1 MNCVQF
7 ERVLPDYL
15 EGGRTPEQQAHLNSC
30 PACSGLLAD
39 LNLIASQARLLQALD
54 EPSPRVWNALE
65 IQLHR
70 EGLIRGPQLARPR
83 RADFFRWRTAWMVPV
98 AVGLVIAAGIK
109 LYQPPKVG
117 DNGTVA
123 KQVSIPSPA
132 HSKPVVQA
140 PAVSAED
147 EQLLNSFA
155 SRVPTQQASY
165 KANLEDA
172 NAFIRDA
179 EESVRNYPNDVET
192 QQLLIN
198 AYEQKQML
206 YDLAVDRNGGQ

>member
-1 MNCVQF
+1 CLQF

-15 EGGRTPEQQAHLNSC
+15 EGEHTPEQQAHLNSC

-39 LNLIASQARLLQALD
+39 LNLIASQARLLQAFD

-65 IQLHR
+65 IQLRR
-70 EGLIRGPQLARPR
+70 EGLIRGPQPTPPR
-83 RADFFRWRTAWMVPV
+83 LADFFLRWRAAWMVPV
-98 AVGLVIAAGIK
+98 AAALVIAAGIK
-109 LYQPPKVG
+109 LYQPAKVG

-132 HSKPVVQA
+132 HSKPLVRA

-155 SRVPTQQASY
+155 SRVPTQQGVQ
-165 KANLEDA
+165 K
-172 NAFIRDA
+172 
-179 EESVRNYPNDVET
+179 
-192 QQLLIN
+192 LL
-198 AYEQKQML
+198 
-206 YDLAVDRNGGQ
+206 V